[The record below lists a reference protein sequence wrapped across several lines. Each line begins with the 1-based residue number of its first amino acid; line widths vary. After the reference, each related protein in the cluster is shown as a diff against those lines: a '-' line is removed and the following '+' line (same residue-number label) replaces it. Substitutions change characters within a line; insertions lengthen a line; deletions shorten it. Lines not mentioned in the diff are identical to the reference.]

1 MSGLAE
7 IQRRFTLAEQ
17 TVALPGLD
25 VRLLKPRNPDDLIS
39 EADFVKDE
47 RLPYWAD
54 LWAAA
59 EVLASYVLA
68 HGAVWREGRAAPRA
82 IEFGCGLGL
91 VAIAAQHAGFS
102 TLATDYY
109 DDALLFAAHNAE
121 RTLGAALATRMVDWT
136 AMPGDLGSF
145 DLVLA
150 ADVLY
155 EMRYAPIL
163 ADAVA
168 QTLARDGV
176 CVLADQGRIGLHAFL
191 QETAA
196 RGLRHEIRLRDEPP
210 IGVQRPTIS
219 VYELRWSAP

>member
-1 MSGLAE
+1 MSLSE
-7 IQRRFTLAEQ
+7 IQRRFTVAEQ
-17 TVALPGLD
+17 TVALPGFP
-25 VRLLKPRNPDDLIS
+25 VTLLKPRNPDDLIS

-59 EVLASYVLA
+59 EVLATYVLS
-68 HGAVWREGRAAPRA
+68 HGAVWREGRSAARA

-91 VAIAAQHAGFS
+91 VAIAAQRAGFA

-121 RTLGAALATRMVDWT
+121 RALGAPVATQMVDWT
-136 AMPGDLGSF
+136 AMPTDLGRF

-168 QTLARDGV
+168 QTLAPDGL

-191 QETAA
+191 QETSA
-196 RGLRHEIRLRDEPP
+196 RGLRHAVRLRQEPP
-210 IGVQRPTIS
+210 PEVQRPTIS
-219 VYELRWSAP
+219 VYELRWGTG